1 MPGNLVQKLDS
12 ATVESEQ
19 NQGDTSSN
27 GSTIADEGTFTD
39 NANIVPVAGATGSVE
54 QSYMTLDVLSG
65 EHREKAA
72 IADDSGDTSSVRL
85 NKDGTPAKKR
95 GRKPGQQNRPVSGTV
110 NSVSSLPPVNQP
122 ENVASG
128 EPQKIS
134 TEESARWSANIVFNV
149 GGFVFGDELGKPK
162 DKDEANSMKAAFK
175 NYYDVKGT
183 PNIPPE
189 IGLLLAIGFYAA
201 PRLRH
206 ESMTEKVGRW
216 IDGVKG
222 FFRKKNQP
230 DKKQADTKPIP
241 EQPKKSAMAWGA

>member
-1 MPGNLVQKLDS
+1 MPDNLVDKLDS
-12 ATVESEQ
+12 VAVESEQ
-19 NQGDTSSN
+19 NQGDMRQSVARPGQES
-27 GSTIADEGTFTD
+27 D
-39 NANIVPVAGATGSVE
+39 NAISVPVSDTTPGVE
-54 QSYMTLDVLSG
+54 QSGLTLDVLTG
-65 EHREKAA
+65 EHVEKAA
-72 IADDSGDTSSVRL
+72 QADDGAQGPVRL
-85 NKDGTPAKKR
+85 NKDGTIAKKR
-95 GRKPGQQNRPVSGTV
+95 GRKPGQKSATVSGPV
-110 NSVSSLPPVNQP
+110 NSVSSLPPVNIA
-122 ENVASG
+122 ENAVSDNQ
-128 EPQKIS
+128 PQKIS

-162 DKDEANSMKAAFK
+162 DKDEANAMKAAFK

-206 ESMTEKVGRW
+206 ESMSEKVGRW

-230 DKKQADTKPIP
+230 DKKPTDAKPIP
-241 EQPKKSAMAWGA
+241 EQTKKSAMGWGA

>member
-1 MPGNLVQKLDS
+1 MSKILDEGIDS
-12 ATVESEQ
+12 AALESEQ
-19 NQGDTSSN
+19 NQGDAPVTDTVAQD
-27 GSTIADEGTFTD
+27 GPDGD
-39 NANIVPVAGATGSVE
+39 NAIIVPDTATSPSGNDGP
-54 QSYMTLDVLSG
+54 QTLDMFAG
-65 EHREKAA
+65 EHIDRAA
-72 IADDSGDTSSVRL
+72 LADDGTQGPIKL
-85 NKDGTPAKKR
+85 NKDGSPAKKR
-95 GRKPGQQNRPVSGTV
+95 GRKPGQKNATVSGPA
-110 NSVSSLPPVNQP
+110 NSVSSLPPVNSA
-122 ENVASG
+122 ENVVSDNQ
-128 EPQKIS
+128 PQKIS

-206 ESMTEKVGRW
+206 ESMSEKVGRW

-222 FFRKKNQP
+222 FFRKKVSQ
-230 DKKQADTKPIP
+230 DKKPNDSKPIP
-241 EQPKKSAMAWGA
+241 EQPKKSAMSWGA